1 LNYRVAHSNIL
12 SGEIMTNYENRLIE
26 DSARYLG
33 QGPEHVYAYT
43 FPTYVENSDNSGRIR
58 IKIGMTRK
66 KTAEQRVYDQ
76 IGTSSA
82 EKGILLLVAN
92 ADNAAA
98 VEDHIHTRL
107 KSKSRNVAN
116 SPGQEWFW
124 TTVPEIIQL
133 AKEKEPQLDAEYDP
147 QEVLREWAWQEFKE
161 TWIQRF
167 AWVGF
172 GTCCYWGYLAYN
184 FASSL

>member
-1 LNYRVAHSNIL
+1 
-12 SGEIMTNYENRLIE
+12 MTNYSNRLIE

-33 QGPEHVYAYT
+33 DGPEHVYAYT
-43 FPTYVENSDNSGRIR
+43 FPTYLESPNASGRIR

-92 ADNAAA
+92 AENATA

-124 TTVPEIIQL
+124 TTLPEIVDL
-133 AKEKEPQLDAEYDP
+133 ACESDPQLRLDHDP
-147 QEVLREWAWQEFKE
+147 VGVARDLHWLDFKE